1 MTEQNLSADLAAA
14 KVEIAEARHD
24 LRNMRMV
31 VNGNV
36 SEIAQLKNSLDRLKA
51 RSGTG
56 AAAVAVALGLLG
68 WLIEMS
74 LSR

>member
-1 MTEQNLSADLAAA
+1 
-14 KVEIAEARHD
+14 
-24 LRNMRMV
+24 MRMV

-51 RSGTG
+51 RIGTG